1 LLQEKENG
9 GKQFKAIEVDGA
21 KGYAVRQAFD
31 PESNKGVEINY
42 TGSAV
47 ELHNK

>member
-21 KGYAVRQAFD
+21 KGYTVRQAFD
-31 PESNKGVEINY
+31 PY
-42 TGSAV
+42 MF
-47 ELHNK
+47 ELPKAQDKKVRIKFV